1 MMRRFLSPSRA
12 PLPHASS
19 TIAPRKHASMSRLGS
34 LLTPLALIAAL
45 VPLPAAPQDWPS
57 KPMRMIVPYP
67 PGGPTDLLGRVV
79 GEGLQAALGQPVVI
93 ENRAGAAG
101 NIGVGQAA
109 RAEPDGY
116 TFVVVPTGNI
126 AVNPTLFKDLPYKA
140 SDLAPVTM
148 MAMVENVL
156 VVSPKVEA
164 KSLKEL
170 LALAGQKP
178 GILTFGS
185 PGAGSQAHL
194 AGELLELEAGVD
206 LIHVPYK
213 GIAPAINDLLGG
225 QITMM
230 FAQMSSALPHVQAG
244 KLRAI
249 AVASLKR
256 SPAAPDL
263 PTVAEQGF
271 PGFEAVSWYALMTPT
286 GTPRDVIAKVASE
299 TSRIVNQPDNRK
311 KFAGLGMAPVGN
323 RPDELAATIDAET
336 KRWVDVI
343 RKQDIKVD

>member
-1 MMRRFLSPSRA
+1 MKRLFSILLA
-12 PLPHASS
+12 TLIPLMVNAQ
-19 TIAPRKHASMSRLGS
+19 GY
-34 LLTPLALIAAL
+34 
-45 VPLPAAPQDWPS
+45 PS
-57 KPMRMIVPYP
+57 KPIRMIVPFP

-79 GEGLQAALGQPVVI
+79 GEGLQAAFNQPVVV

-101 NIGVGQAA
+101 NLGVGQAA
-109 RAEPDGY
+109 RAEPDGH

-126 AVNPTLFKDLPYKA
+126 AVNPALFKDLPYKA

-148 MAMVENVL
+148 MALVENVL
-156 VVSPKVEA
+156 VVNQQVEA

-170 LALAGQKP
+170 LELARRKP

-194 AGELLELEAGVD
+194 AGELLKLQAGID

-213 GIAPAINDLLGG
+213 GIAPAVNDLLGG

-230 FAQMSSALPHVQAG
+230 FAQTSSALPHIQAG

-249 AVASLKR
+249 GLASLKR

-263 PTVAEQGF
+263 PTIAEQGF
-271 PGFEAVSWYALMTPT
+271 PDFEAVSWYALMAPA
-286 GTPRDVIAKVASE
+286 GTPQEVIAKVAAE
-299 TSRIVNQPDNRK
+299 TARIVNQPDNRK
-311 KFAGLGMAPVGN
+311 RFEGLGMAPVGN
-323 RPDELAATIDAET
+323 RPEELAATIET
-336 KRWVDVI
+336 ETRRWVDVI
-343 RKQDIKVD
+343 RKQDIKVE